1 MIHRT
6 AIIGSGA
13 KIGANVRCPHSII
26 GGAVTIADD
35 CVIGANV
42 VMEGEYLLVEA
53 IESGTARLSEVPRK
67 MFAFRRKHSKPGRN
81 RRRKSDS

>member
-13 KIGANVRCPHSII
+13 KIGANVEIGPHSII

-42 VMEGEYLLVEA
+42 VIEGKYPSAEA
-53 IESGTARLSEVPRK
+53 IESGTARLSEVPARCSL
-67 MFAFRRKHSKPGRN
+67 FGQHEAGSKSAM
-81 RRRKSDS
+81 KI